1 MKKRS
6 LSLMMVLTFAST
18 ILFAAGCGAAAPS
31 GTPTE
36 TPAAPSPS
44 PTASASTPAEG
55 SWAVGFTHTFE
66 PGFWPLGGH
75 RYGFR
80 ANCPA
85 IDYELASDWQVFTVS
100 DEVPPRSEP
109 VYLRLRGLSLERF
122 AAAYASDA
130 SIHPDQET
138 IAALWIVGL
147 SEEEAGQAV
156 ASCDVILGWDEG
168 STQQLTAEEPF
179 QP

>member
-6 LSLMMVLTFAST
+6 LSRLMTLMLALMA
-18 ILFAAGCGAAAPS
+18 LFAAGCGEAAPS
-31 GTPTE
+31 TLTE
-36 TPAAPSPS
+36 TPAAPAPS
-44 PTASASTPAEG
+44 PTPSDTTPAG
-55 SWAVGFTHTFE
+55 GTWAVGFTHTFE
-66 PGFWPLGGH
+66 PGFWGLGGH

-85 IDYELASDWQVFTVS
+85 IDYDLASDWQVFTVS
-100 DEVPPRSEP
+100 EEAPPRSGP

-138 IAALWIVGL
+138 VAALWIVGL
-147 SEEEAGQAV
+147 SEEEARQA
-156 ASCDVILGWDEG
+156 ASSCDVLIGWDQG
-168 STQQLTAEEPF
+168 SAQQLTAEEPF

>member
-1 MKKRS
+1 MIER
-6 LSLMMVLTFAST
+6 LRLLLTTFIGVLLA
-18 ILFAAGCGAAAPS
+18 LLAAGCGAAAPS
-31 GTPTE
+31 DAPTE
-36 TPAAPSPS
+36 TPPPLPSVTS
-44 PTASASTPAEG
+44 PPTTPAAG
-55 SWAVGFTHTFE
+55 SWAVGFTHAFE

-80 ANCPA
+80 GDCPA

-100 DEVPPRSEP
+100 DEAPPRFGP

-122 AAAYASDA
+122 AAAYAADA

-147 SEEEAGQAV
+147 SEEDARQA
-156 ASCDVILGWDEG
+156 ASNCDVLLGWDQG
-168 STQQLTAEEPF
+168 STQRLTAEEPF